1 MYKSKL
7 QELCQQ
13 RKWRLPEYNAKKLGI
28 DHNPRFSA
36 SVTINGVAFDTVQ
49 LFRSSKEAQNDAA
62 RLAFAHFSDPQPRHT
77 NRSPSTSS
85 FPQPS
90 LPASSALP
98 STAGTN
104 LTDTH
109 DTKQTLQPEIQ
120 ETHETSY
127 VPVQFSGI
135 ASGGNFQANG
145 STLGIEDALPSTTG
159 ANLPDTHVTKQTLQP
174 EIQEAHEIS
183 YMPVQFSGIASGGNS
198 QANGSTLGIEDGNRL
213 RALPSTAATNLT
225 GTHDTK
231 QTLQPK
237 IQETHETSYVPVQFS
252 GIASCGNS
260 QANGSTLDIEDGNR
274 LRALPSTTGANLPD
288 THDTQQT
295 LQPEVQET
303 HETSYVPVQF
313 SSIASGGNFQANG
326 STLGIEDGNRLRA
339 LPSTT
344 GANLPDTHNTKQT
357 LQPKIQEAH
366 ETSYMPVQF
375 SGIASGG
382 NSQANG
388 STLGIEDGNRL
399 RALPS
404 TAGTNLTGTH
414 DTKQTLQP
422 KTQETHETSYVPV
435 QFSGIASCG
444 NSQANGSTLGIED
457 GNRLRALPSTT
468 GANLPDTH
476 DTQQTLQPE
485 IQETHETS
493 YVPVQFS
500 GIASG
505 GNSQANGST
514 LGIED
519 GNQLRA
525 LPSTA
530 GTNLTGTHD
539 TKQTLQPK
547 IQETHY
553 VPVQFSGIA
562 SSGNSQANGSTLGIE
577 DVNRLR
583 ALPSTAGTNLTGT
596 HYTEQTLQ
604 PKNQETHETSFVPVQ
619 FSGIA
624 SCGKSQANGSTLV
637 IEDGNRLRDIQHLYK
652 SQLQT
657 YAQKRN
663 LLLPMYT
670 CEWEGP
676 PHASRFKCRVTVDEH
691 TYEGQE
697 FLPTMKEAEHAV
709 AKIALMSL
717 LPNGIQEDYIGL
729 YKNVLQEL
737 IQKEGFSM
745 PVYSTK
751 NFGKVHVPI
760 FVSTVEI
767 EGETFTGSEARSK
780 KQAEMS
786 AAKVAYHTLRER
798 KSKSSKIP
806 LVCPPAQK
814 GLETPEIL
822 SSSFQSNLATDLQQG
837 RPNATMIVSP
847 SAITGEQMMENSVT
861 AEGNSHHPD
870 GLMTSSGFS
879 SSDILYGRAQ
889 ESNSSSLS
897 VSRNG
902 SSSTLPSDASTNLAM
917 DSTLEPPAK
926 RIMYNKVSVYPYKS
940 DMKFP
945 EGNTVLPTSDEKWV
959 ALSHT

>member
-145 STLGIEDALPSTTG
+145 STLGIEDGNRLRALPSTTG

-198 QANGSTLGIEDGNRL
+198 QANGSTLGIED
-213 RALPSTAATNLT
+213 
-225 GTHDTK
+225 
-231 QTLQPK
+231 
-237 IQETHETSYVPVQFS
+237 
-252 GIASCGNS
+252 
-260 QANGSTLDIEDGNR
+260 
-274 LRALPSTTGANLPD
+274 ALPSTTGANLPD

>member
-145 STLGIEDALPSTTG
+145 STLGIEDGNRLRALPSTTG

-457 GNRLRALPSTT
+457 
-468 GANLPDTH
+468 
-476 DTQQTLQPE
+476 
-485 IQETHETS
+485 
-493 YVPVQFS
+493 
-500 GIASG
+500 
-505 GNSQANGST
+505 
-514 LGIED
+514 
-519 GNQLRA
+519 A

>member
-145 STLGIEDALPSTTG
+145 STLGIEDGNRLRALPSTTG

-444 NSQANGSTLGIED
+444 NSQANGSTLG
-457 GNRLRALPSTT
+457 
-468 GANLPDTH
+468 
-476 DTQQTLQPE
+476 
-485 IQETHETS
+485 
-493 YVPVQFS
+493 
-500 GIASG
+500 
-505 GNSQANGST
+505 
-514 LGIED
+514 
-519 GNQLRA
+519 
-525 LPSTA
+525 
-530 GTNLTGTHD
+530 
-539 TKQTLQPK
+539 
-547 IQETHY
+547 
-553 VPVQFSGIA
+553 
-562 SSGNSQANGSTLGIE
+562 
-577 DVNRLR
+577 
-583 ALPSTAGTNLTGT
+583 
-596 HYTEQTLQ
+596 
-604 PKNQETHETSFVPVQ
+604 
-619 FSGIA
+619 
-624 SCGKSQANGSTLV
+624 

>member
-13 RKWRLPEYNAKKLGI
+13 RKWRLPEYNATKLGL

-62 RLAFAHFSDPQPRHT
+62 RLAFTHFSDPQPRHT
-77 NRSPSTSS
+77 NRSPSPSS

-90 LPASSALP
+90 PPASSALP

-135 ASGGNFQANG
+135 ASC
-145 STLGIEDALPSTTG
+145 
-159 ANLPDTHVTKQTLQP
+159 
-174 EIQEAHEIS
+174 
-183 YMPVQFSGIASGGNS
+183 GNS
-198 QANGSTLGIEDGNRL
+198 QANGSTLGIEYVNRL
-213 RALPSTAATNLT
+213 RALPSTVDTNLT
-225 GTHDTK
+225 GTHDTE

-237 IQETHETSYVPVQFS
+237 IQETHETSYVPVQFN
-252 GIASCGNS
+252 GIASVGNS
-260 QANGSTLDIEDGNR
+260 LVNGSTLSIKDVNR
-274 LRALPSTTGANLPD
+274 LRALPSTAGANLPD
-288 THDTQQT
+288 THDTKHT
-295 LQPEVQET
+295 LQPEIQET
-303 HETSYVPVQF
+303 HETSYV
-313 SSIASGGNFQANG
+313 
-326 STLGIEDGNRLRA
+326 
-339 LPSTT
+339 
-344 GANLPDTHNTKQT
+344 
-357 LQPKIQEAH
+357 
-366 ETSYMPVQF
+366 PVQF

-422 KTQETHETSYVPV
+422 KIQETHETSYVPV

-444 NSQANGSTLGIED
+444 NSQANCSTLGIED

-476 DTQQTLQPE
+476 DTKQTLQPE

-519 GNQLRA
+519 GNRLRA

-547 IQETHY
+547 IQETHESSY

-562 SSGNSQANGSTLGIE
+562 SCGNSQANCSTLGVE

-604 PKNQETHETSFVPVQ
+604 PKNQETHETSYVPVQ

-624 SCGKSQANGSTLV
+624 SGGNSQANGSTLG

-652 SQLQT
+652 NQLQT

-663 LLLPMYT
+663 LLLPVYS
-670 CEWEGP
+670 CEREGP
-676 PHASRFKCRVTVDEH
+676 PHACRFKCRVTVDEH

-709 AKIALMSL
+709 AKVALMSL

-751 NFGKVHVPI
+751 NSGKVHVPI

-786 AAKVAYHTLRER
+786 VAKVAYHTLRER
-798 KSKSSKIP
+798 KSSKIP
-806 LVCPPAQK
+806 LVRPPAQK
-814 GLETPEIL
+814 GLEMPEIL

-837 RPNATMIVSP
+837 RPNTTMIVSL
-847 SAITGEQMMENSVT
+847 SAITGEQKMENSVT
-861 AEGNSHHPD
+861 AKGNSHHPD
-870 GLMTSSGFS
+870 GLTTSSGFS

-889 ESNSSSLS
+889 ESNSSSLY

>member
-13 RKWRLPEYNAKKLGI
+13 RKWRLPEYNATKLGL

-62 RLAFAHFSDPQPRHT
+62 RLAFAHFTDPQPRHT
-77 NRSPSTSS
+77 NRIPSPSS

-98 STAGTN
+98 STAG
-104 LTDTH
+104 
-109 DTKQTLQPEIQ
+109 
-120 ETHETSY
+120 
-127 VPVQFSGI
+127 
-135 ASGGNFQANG
+135 
-145 STLGIEDALPSTTG
+145 
-159 ANLPDTHVTKQTLQP
+159 
-174 EIQEAHEIS
+174 
-183 YMPVQFSGIASGGNS
+183 
-198 QANGSTLGIEDGNRL
+198 
-213 RALPSTAATNLT
+213 TNLT

-237 IQETHETSYVPVQFS
+237 IQETHETSYVPV
-252 GIASCGNS
+252 
-260 QANGSTLDIEDGNR
+260 E
-274 LRALPSTTGANLPD
+274 
-288 THDTQQT
+288 
-295 LQPEVQET
+295 
-303 HETSYVPVQF
+303 
-313 SSIASGGNFQANG
+313 
-326 STLGIEDGNRLRA
+326 
-339 LPSTT
+339 
-344 GANLPDTHNTKQT
+344 
-357 LQPKIQEAH
+357 
-366 ETSYMPVQF
+366 F

-388 STLGIEDGNRL
+388 STSGIEDGNRL

-422 KTQETHETSYVPV
+422 K
-435 QFSGIASCG
+435 
-444 NSQANGSTLGIED
+444 
-457 GNRLRALPSTT
+457 
-468 GANLPDTH
+468 
-476 DTQQTLQPE
+476 

-493 YVPVQFS
+493 YVPVEFS

-519 GNQLRA
+519 A

-530 GTNLTGTHD
+530 STNLTGTHD

-547 IQETHY
+547 IQETHETSY
-553 VPVQFSGIA
+553 VPVEFSGIA
-562 SSGNSQANGSTLGIE
+562 SGGNSQASGSTLDIEDGNRLRALPSTVGTILTGTHDTKQTLQPKIQETHETSYVPVEFSGIASGGNSQANGSTL
-577 DVNRLR
+577 D
-583 ALPSTAGTNLTGT
+583 
-596 HYTEQTLQ
+596 
-604 PKNQETHETSFVPVQ
+604 
-619 FSGIA
+619 
-624 SCGKSQANGSTLV
+624 

-652 SQLQT
+652 NQLQT
-657 YAQKRN
+657 YAHKRN
-663 LLLPMYT
+663 LLLPVYS
-670 CEWEGP
+670 CEREGP
-676 PHASRFKCRVTVDEH
+676 PHANHFKCRVTIDEH

-709 AKIALMSL
+709 AKVALMSL

-751 NFGKVHVPI
+751 NSGEVHVPI

-780 KQAEMS
+780 KQAEMG

-806 LVCPPAQK
+806 LVRPPAQK
-814 GLETPEIL
+814 GLEMPEIL
-822 SSSFQSNLATDLQQG
+822 SSSFQSNLATDLQEG
-837 RPNATMIVSP
+837 RPNTPMIVSP
-847 SAITGEQMMENSVT
+847 SAITREQMMENSVT
-861 AEGNSHHPD
+861 AEGNSHHPATVSSRPD
-870 GLMTSSGFS
+870 ALTTSSGFS
-879 SSDILYGRAQ
+879 SSDVLYGRAQ

-897 VSRNG
+897 ESRNG
-902 SSSTLPSDASTNLAM
+902 SSSTLPSDTSTKLAM

-926 RIMYNKVSVYPYKS
+926 RSMYNKVSVYPYKS

>member
-13 RKWRLPEYNAKKLGI
+13 RKWRLPEYNATKLGL

-62 RLAFAHFSDPQPRHT
+62 RLAFTHFSDPQPRHT
-77 NRSPSTSS
+77 NRSPSPSS

-90 LPASSALP
+90 PPASSALP

-135 ASGGNFQANG
+135 ASC
-145 STLGIEDALPSTTG
+145 
-159 ANLPDTHVTKQTLQP
+159 
-174 EIQEAHEIS
+174 
-183 YMPVQFSGIASGGNS
+183 GNS
-198 QANGSTLGIEDGNRL
+198 QANGSTLGIEYVNRL
-213 RALPSTAATNLT
+213 RALPSTVDTNLT
-225 GTHDTK
+225 GTHDTE

-237 IQETHETSYVPVQFS
+237 IQETHETSYVPVQFN
-252 GIASCGNS
+252 GIASVGNS
-260 QANGSTLDIEDGNR
+260 LVNGSTLSIKDVNR
-274 LRALPSTTGANLPD
+274 LRALPSTAGANLPD
-288 THDTQQT
+288 THDTKHT
-295 LQPEVQET
+295 LQPEIQET
-303 HETSYVPVQF
+303 HETSYV
-313 SSIASGGNFQANG
+313 
-326 STLGIEDGNRLRA
+326 
-339 LPSTT
+339 
-344 GANLPDTHNTKQT
+344 
-357 LQPKIQEAH
+357 
-366 ETSYMPVQF
+366 PVQF

-422 KTQETHETSYVPV
+422 KIQETHETSYVPV

-444 NSQANGSTLGIED
+444 NSQANCSTLGIED

-476 DTQQTLQPE
+476 DTKQTLQPE

-519 GNQLRA
+519 GNRLRA

-547 IQETHY
+547 IQETHETSY
-553 VPVQFSGIA
+553 MPVQFSGIA
-562 SSGNSQANGSTLGIE
+562 SGGNSQANGSTLG
-577 DVNRLR
+577 
-583 ALPSTAGTNLTGT
+583 
-596 HYTEQTLQ
+596 
-604 PKNQETHETSFVPVQ
+604 
-619 FSGIA
+619 
-624 SCGKSQANGSTLV
+624 

-652 SQLQT
+652 NQLQT

-663 LLLPMYT
+663 LLLPVYS
-670 CEWEGP
+670 CEREGP
-676 PHASRFKCRVTVDEH
+676 PHACRFKCRVTVDEH

-709 AKIALMSL
+709 AKVALMSL

-751 NFGKVHVPI
+751 NSGKVHVPI

-786 AAKVAYHTLRER
+786 VAKVAYHTLRER
-798 KSKSSKIP
+798 KSSKIP
-806 LVCPPAQK
+806 LVRPPAQK
-814 GLETPEIL
+814 GLEMPEIL

-837 RPNATMIVSP
+837 RPNTTMIVSL
-847 SAITGEQMMENSVT
+847 SAITGEQKMENSVT
-861 AEGNSHHPD
+861 AKGNSHHPD
-870 GLMTSSGFS
+870 GLTTSSGFS

-889 ESNSSSLS
+889 ESNSSSLY

>member
-7 QELCQQ
+7 QELSQQ
-13 RKWRLPEYNAKKLGI
+13 RKWRLPEYKTKKLGL

-49 LFRSSKEAQNDAA
+49 FFRSSKEAQNDAA
-62 RLAFAHFSDPQPRHT
+62 RIAFVHFSDPQPRHT
-77 NRSPSTSS
+77 NRSPSPSS

-90 LPASSALP
+90 LPAASALP
-98 STAGTN
+98 STTGTN

-120 ETHETSY
+120 ETHENSY

-135 ASGGNFQANG
+135 ASGGNSQVNG
-145 STLGIEDALPSTTG
+145 STLGIEDGNRLRALPSTTG
-159 ANLPDTHVTKQTLQP
+159 TNLTGTHDMKQTLQP
-174 EIQEAHEIS
+174 KIQETHETF
-183 YMPVQFSGIASGGNS
+183 YVPVQFSGIASGGNS
-198 QANGSTLGIEDGNRL
+198 QANGSTLGIKDGNRL
-213 RALPSTAATNLT
+213 RALPSIAGTNLT

-252 GIASCGNS
+252 GIALGGNS
-260 QANGSTLDIEDGNR
+260 
-274 LRALPSTTGANLPD
+274 
-288 THDTQQT
+288 
-295 LQPEVQET
+295 
-303 HETSYVPVQF
+303 
-313 SSIASGGNFQANG
+313 QANG
-326 STLGIEDGNRLRA
+326 STLGIEDGNQLRA

-344 GANLPDTHNTKQT
+344 GTNLTGTHDTKQT
-357 LQPKIQEAH
+357 LQPKIQETH
-366 ETSYMPVQF
+366 ETFYVPVEF
-375 SGIASGG
+375 SDIASGG

-422 KTQETHETSYVPV
+422 K
-435 QFSGIASCG
+435 
-444 NSQANGSTLGIED
+444 
-457 GNRLRALPSTT
+457 
-468 GANLPDTH
+468 
-476 DTQQTLQPE
+476 

-519 GNQLRA
+519 GNRLRA
-525 LPSTA
+525 LPSTT
-530 GTNLTGTHD
+530 GTNLTGTRD

-547 IQETHY
+547 IQETHETSY

-562 SSGNSQANGSTLGIE
+562 SGGNSQANGSTLG
-577 DVNRLR
+577 
-583 ALPSTAGTNLTGT
+583 
-596 HYTEQTLQ
+596 
-604 PKNQETHETSFVPVQ
+604 
-619 FSGIA
+619 
-624 SCGKSQANGSTLV
+624 

-652 SQLQT
+652 NQLQT

-663 LLLPMYT
+663 LLLPVYS
-670 CEWEGP
+670 CEQEGP
-676 PHASRFKCRVTVDEH
+676 PHANRFKCRVTVDEH

-729 YKNVLQEL
+729 YKNILQEL

-751 NFGKVHVPI
+751 NSGEVHAPI

-798 KSKSSKIP
+798 KSSKIP
-806 LVCPPAQK
+806 LVRSPAQK

-822 SSSFQSNLATDLQQG
+822 SSSFQSNLATDLQGG
-837 RPNATMIVSP
+837 RPNAPMIVSP
-847 SAITGEQMMENSVT
+847 SAITGEQTMETSVT
-861 AEGNSHHPD
+861 AEGNSHHPTTVSSRPD
-870 GLMTSSGFS
+870 ALTTSYGFS

-926 RIMYNKVSVYPYKS
+926 RSMYNKVSVYPYKS

-945 EGNTVLPTSDEKWV
+945 AGSTVLPTSDEKWV
-959 ALSHT
+959 ALSHS

>member
-13 RKWRLPEYNAKKLGI
+13 RKWRLPEYNATKLGL

-62 RLAFAHFSDPQPRHT
+62 RLAFAHFTDPQPRHT
-77 NRSPSTSS
+77 NRIPSPSS

-98 STAGTN
+98 STAG
-104 LTDTH
+104 
-109 DTKQTLQPEIQ
+109 
-120 ETHETSY
+120 
-127 VPVQFSGI
+127 
-135 ASGGNFQANG
+135 
-145 STLGIEDALPSTTG
+145 
-159 ANLPDTHVTKQTLQP
+159 
-174 EIQEAHEIS
+174 
-183 YMPVQFSGIASGGNS
+183 
-198 QANGSTLGIEDGNRL
+198 
-213 RALPSTAATNLT
+213 TNLT

-237 IQETHETSYVPVQFS
+237 IQETHETSYVPV
-252 GIASCGNS
+252 
-260 QANGSTLDIEDGNR
+260 E
-274 LRALPSTTGANLPD
+274 
-288 THDTQQT
+288 
-295 LQPEVQET
+295 
-303 HETSYVPVQF
+303 
-313 SSIASGGNFQANG
+313 
-326 STLGIEDGNRLRA
+326 
-339 LPSTT
+339 
-344 GANLPDTHNTKQT
+344 
-357 LQPKIQEAH
+357 
-366 ETSYMPVQF
+366 F

-388 STLGIEDGNRL
+388 STSGIEDGNRL

-422 KTQETHETSYVPV
+422 K
-435 QFSGIASCG
+435 
-444 NSQANGSTLGIED
+444 
-457 GNRLRALPSTT
+457 
-468 GANLPDTH
+468 
-476 DTQQTLQPE
+476 

-493 YVPVQFS
+493 YVPVEFS

-519 GNQLRA
+519 A
-525 LPSTA
+525 S
-530 GTNLTGTHD
+530 TNLTGTHD

-547 IQETHY
+547 IQETHETSY
-553 VPVQFSGIA
+553 VPVEFSGIA
-562 SSGNSQANGSTLGIE
+562 SGGNSQASGSTLDIEDGNRLRALPSTVGTILTGTHDTKQTLQPKIQETHETSYVPVEFSGIASGGNSQANGSTL
-577 DVNRLR
+577 D
-583 ALPSTAGTNLTGT
+583 
-596 HYTEQTLQ
+596 
-604 PKNQETHETSFVPVQ
+604 
-619 FSGIA
+619 
-624 SCGKSQANGSTLV
+624 

-652 SQLQT
+652 NQLQT
-657 YAQKRN
+657 YAHKRN
-663 LLLPMYT
+663 LLLPVYS
-670 CEWEGP
+670 CEREGP
-676 PHASRFKCRVTVDEH
+676 PHANHFKCRVTIDEH

-709 AKIALMSL
+709 AKVALMSL

-751 NFGKVHVPI
+751 NSGEVHVPI

-780 KQAEMS
+780 KQAEMG

-806 LVCPPAQK
+806 LVRPPAQK
-814 GLETPEIL
+814 GLEMPEIL
-822 SSSFQSNLATDLQQG
+822 SSSFQSNLATDLQEG
-837 RPNATMIVSP
+837 RPNTPMIVSP
-847 SAITGEQMMENSVT
+847 SAITREQMMENSVT
-861 AEGNSHHPD
+861 AEGNSHHPATVSSRPD
-870 GLMTSSGFS
+870 ALTTSSGFS
-879 SSDILYGRAQ
+879 SSDVLYGRAQ

-897 VSRNG
+897 ESRNG
-902 SSSTLPSDASTNLAM
+902 SSSTLPSDTSTKLAM

-926 RIMYNKVSVYPYKS
+926 RSMYNKVSVYPYKS

>member
-13 RKWRLPEYNAKKLGI
+13 RKWRLPEYNATKLGL

-36 SVTINGVAFDTVQ
+36 SITINGVAFDTVQ

-77 NRSPSTSS
+77 NRSPSPSS

-90 LPASSALP
+90 PPASSALP

-135 ASGGNFQANG
+135 ASGGN
-145 STLGIEDALPSTTG
+145 
-159 ANLPDTHVTKQTLQP
+159 
-174 EIQEAHEIS
+174 
-183 YMPVQFSGIASGGNS
+183 S
-198 QANGSTLGIEDGNRL
+198 QANGSTLGIEYGNRL
-213 RALPSTAATNLT
+213 RALPSTVDTNLT
-225 GTHDTK
+225 GTHDTE

-252 GIASCGNS
+252 GIASGGNS
-260 QANGSTLDIEDGNR
+260 QVNGSTLSIEDVNR
-274 LRALPSTTGANLPD
+274 LRALPSTVDTNLTG
-288 THDTQQT
+288 THDT
-295 LQPEVQET
+295 E
-303 HETSYVPVQF
+303 
-313 SSIASGGNFQANG
+313 
-326 STLGIEDGNRLRA
+326 
-339 LPSTT
+339 
-344 GANLPDTHNTKQT
+344 QT
-357 LQPKIQEAH
+357 LQPKIQETH

-388 STLGIEDGNRL
+388 STLGIEDVNRL

-404 TAGTNLTGTH
+404 TTGTNLPDTHDTKQTLQPEIQETHETSYVPVQYSGIASSGNSQANGSTLGIEDGNRLRGLPSTVGTNLTGTH

-422 KTQETHETSYVPV
+422 KIQETHETSYVPV

-476 DTQQTLQPE
+476 DTKQTLQPKIQE
-485 IQETHETS
+485 THETSYVPVQFNGIASGGNSQANGSTLGIEDGNRLRAFPSTAGTNLTGTHDTKQTLQPKIQETNESSYLPVHFSGIASCGNSQANGSTLGIEDVNQLREQTLQPKNQETHETS

-514 LGIED
+514 L
-519 GNQLRA
+519 
-525 LPSTA
+525 S
-530 GTNLTGTHD
+530 
-539 TKQTLQPK
+539 
-547 IQETHY
+547 
-553 VPVQFSGIA
+553 
-562 SSGNSQANGSTLGIE
+562 
-577 DVNRLR
+577 
-583 ALPSTAGTNLTGT
+583 
-596 HYTEQTLQ
+596 
-604 PKNQETHETSFVPVQ
+604 
-619 FSGIA
+619 
-624 SCGKSQANGSTLV
+624 

-652 SQLQT
+652 NQLQT

-663 LLLPMYT
+663 LLLPVYS
-670 CEWEGP
+670 CEREGP

-709 AKIALMSL
+709 AKVALMSL

-745 PVYSTK
+745 PVYRTK
-751 NFGKVHVPI
+751 NSGKVHVPI

-798 KSKSSKIP
+798 KSSKIP
-806 LVCPPAQK
+806 LVRPPAQK

-822 SSSFQSNLATDLQQG
+822 SSSFQSDLATDLQQG

-847 SAITGEQMMENSVT
+847 SAITGEQKMQNSVT

-870 GLMTSSGFS
+870 GLTTSSGFS
-879 SSDILYGRAQ
+879 SSDILYGRVQ
-889 ESNSSSLS
+889 ESYSSSLC

-902 SSSTLPSDASTNLAM
+902 SSSTLPSDASLT
-917 DSTLEPPAK
+917 
-926 RIMYNKVSVYPYKS
+926 
-940 DMKFP
+940 
-945 EGNTVLPTSDEKWV
+945 
-959 ALSHT
+959 

>member
-7 QELCQQ
+7 QELSQQ
-13 RKWRLPEYNAKKLGI
+13 RKWRLPEYKTKKLGL

-49 LFRSSKEAQNDAA
+49 FFRSSKEAQNDAA
-62 RLAFAHFSDPQPRHT
+62 RIAVVHFSDPQPRHT
-77 NRSPSTSS
+77 NRSPSPSS

-90 LPASSALP
+90 LPAASALP
-98 STAGTN
+98 STTGTN
-104 LTDTH
+104 LTGTH
-109 DTKQTLQPEIQ
+109 DMKQTLQPKIQ
-120 ETHETSY
+120 ETHETFY
-127 VPVQFSGI
+127 V
-135 ASGGNFQANG
+135 
-145 STLGIEDALPSTTG
+145 
-159 ANLPDTHVTKQTLQP
+159 
-174 EIQEAHEIS
+174 
-183 YMPVQFSGIASGGNS
+183 PVQFSGIASGGNS
-198 QANGSTLGIEDGNRL
+198 QANGSTLGIKDGNRL
-213 RALPSTAATNLT
+213 RALPSIAGTNLT

-237 IQETHETSYVPVQFS
+237 IQETHETSCVPVQFS
-252 GIASCGNS
+252 GIALGGNS
-260 QANGSTLDIEDGNR
+260 
-274 LRALPSTTGANLPD
+274 
-288 THDTQQT
+288 
-295 LQPEVQET
+295 
-303 HETSYVPVQF
+303 
-313 SSIASGGNFQANG
+313 QANG
-326 STLGIEDGNRLRA
+326 STLGIEDGNQLRA
-339 LPSTT
+339 LPSTMGTNLT
-344 GANLPDTHNTKQT
+344 GTHDTKQT
-357 LQPKIQEAH
+357 LQPKIQETH
-366 ETSYMPVQF
+366 ETFYVPVEF
-375 SGIASGG
+375 SDIASGG

-422 KTQETHETSYVPV
+422 K
-435 QFSGIASCG
+435 
-444 NSQANGSTLGIED
+444 
-457 GNRLRALPSTT
+457 
-468 GANLPDTH
+468 
-476 DTQQTLQPE
+476 

-519 GNQLRA
+519 GNRLRA
-525 LPSTA
+525 LPSTT

-547 IQETHY
+547 IQETHETSY

-562 SSGNSQANGSTLGIE
+562 SGGNSQANGSTLG
-577 DVNRLR
+577 
-583 ALPSTAGTNLTGT
+583 
-596 HYTEQTLQ
+596 
-604 PKNQETHETSFVPVQ
+604 
-619 FSGIA
+619 
-624 SCGKSQANGSTLV
+624 

-652 SQLQT
+652 NQLQT

-663 LLLPMYT
+663 LLLPVYS
-670 CEWEGP
+670 CEQEGP
-676 PHASRFKCRVTVDEH
+676 PHANRFKCRVTVDEH

-729 YKNVLQEL
+729 YKNILQEL

-751 NFGKVHVPI
+751 NSGEVHAPI

-798 KSKSSKIP
+798 KSSKIP
-806 LVCPPAQK
+806 LVWSPAQK

-822 SSSFQSNLATDLQQG
+822 SSSFQSNLATDLQGG
-837 RPNATMIVSP
+837 RPNAPMIVSP
-847 SAITGEQMMENSVT
+847 SAITGEQTME
-861 AEGNSHHPD
+861 
-870 GLMTSSGFS
+870 TSGVKQF
-879 SSDILYGRAQ
+879 
-889 ESNSSSLS
+889 
-897 VSRNG
+897 
-902 SSSTLPSDASTNLAM
+902 
-917 DSTLEPPAK
+917 
-926 RIMYNKVSVYPYKS
+926 
-940 DMKFP
+940 
-945 EGNTVLPTSDEKWV
+945 
-959 ALSHT
+959 

>member
-13 RKWRLPEYNAKKLGI
+13 RKWRLPEYNATKLGL

-62 RLAFAHFSDPQPRHT
+62 RLAFTHFSDPQPRHT
-77 NRSPSTSS
+77 NRSPSPSS

-90 LPASSALP
+90 PPASSALP

-135 ASGGNFQANG
+135 ASC
-145 STLGIEDALPSTTG
+145 
-159 ANLPDTHVTKQTLQP
+159 
-174 EIQEAHEIS
+174 
-183 YMPVQFSGIASGGNS
+183 GNS
-198 QANGSTLGIEDGNRL
+198 QANGSTLGIEYVNRL
-213 RALPSTAATNLT
+213 RALPSTVDTNLT
-225 GTHDTK
+225 GTHDTE

-237 IQETHETSYVPVQFS
+237 IQETHETSYVPVQFN
-252 GIASCGNS
+252 GIASVGNS
-260 QANGSTLDIEDGNR
+260 LVNGSTLSIKDVNR
-274 LRALPSTTGANLPD
+274 LRALPSTAGANLPD
-288 THDTQQT
+288 THDTKHT
-295 LQPEVQET
+295 LQPEIQET
-303 HETSYVPVQF
+303 HETSYV
-313 SSIASGGNFQANG
+313 
-326 STLGIEDGNRLRA
+326 
-339 LPSTT
+339 
-344 GANLPDTHNTKQT
+344 
-357 LQPKIQEAH
+357 
-366 ETSYMPVQF
+366 PVQF

-422 KTQETHETSYVPV
+422 KIQETHETSYVPV

-444 NSQANGSTLGIED
+444 NSQANCSTLGIED

-476 DTQQTLQPE
+476 DTKQTLQPE

-519 GNQLRA
+519 A

-547 IQETHY
+547 IQETHESSY

-562 SSGNSQANGSTLGIE
+562 SCGNSQANCSTLGVE

-604 PKNQETHETSFVPVQ
+604 PKNQETHETSYVPVQ

-624 SCGKSQANGSTLV
+624 SGGNSQANGSTLGIEDGNRLRALPSTAGTNLTGTHDTKQTLQPKIQETHETSYMPV
-637 IEDGNRLRDIQHLYK
+637 QFSGIASGGNSQANGSTLGIEDGNRLRDIQHLYK
-652 SQLQT
+652 NQLQT

-663 LLLPMYT
+663 LLLPVYS
-670 CEWEGP
+670 CEREGP
-676 PHASRFKCRVTVDEH
+676 PHACRFKCRVTVDEH

-709 AKIALMSL
+709 AKVALMSL

-751 NFGKVHVPI
+751 NSGKVHVPI

-786 AAKVAYHTLRER
+786 VAKVAYHTLRER
-798 KSKSSKIP
+798 KSSKIP
-806 LVCPPAQK
+806 LVRPPAQK
-814 GLETPEIL
+814 GLEMPEIL

-837 RPNATMIVSP
+837 RPNTTMIVSL
-847 SAITGEQMMENSVT
+847 SAITGEQKMENSVT
-861 AEGNSHHPD
+861 AKGNSHHPD
-870 GLMTSSGFS
+870 GLTTSSGFS

-889 ESNSSSLS
+889 ESNSSSLY

>member
-145 STLGIEDALPSTTG
+145 STLGIEDGNRLRALPSTTG

-388 STLGIEDGNRL
+388 STLGIED
-399 RALPS
+399 
-404 TAGTNLTGTH
+404 
-414 DTKQTLQP
+414 
-422 KTQETHETSYVPV
+422 
-435 QFSGIASCG
+435 
-444 NSQANGSTLGIED
+444 
-457 GNRLRALPSTT
+457 ALPSTT

>member
-13 RKWRLPEYNAKKLGI
+13 RKWRLPKYNATKLGL

-36 SVTINGVAFDTVQ
+36 SVTINSVAFDTVQ
-49 LFRSSKEAQNDAA
+49 LFSSSKEAQNDAA

-77 NRSPSTSS
+77 NRSPSPSS

-98 STAGTN
+98 STTSIN

-120 ETHETSY
+120 ETHENSY
-127 VPVQFSGI
+127 VPV
-135 ASGGNFQANG
+135 
-145 STLGIEDALPSTTG
+145 E
-159 ANLPDTHVTKQTLQP
+159 
-174 EIQEAHEIS
+174 
-183 YMPVQFSGIASGGNS
+183 
-198 QANGSTLGIEDGNRL
+198 
-213 RALPSTAATNLT
+213 
-225 GTHDTK
+225 
-231 QTLQPK
+231 
-237 IQETHETSYVPVQFS
+237 
-252 GIASCGNS
+252 
-260 QANGSTLDIEDGNR
+260 
-274 LRALPSTTGANLPD
+274 
-288 THDTQQT
+288 
-295 LQPEVQET
+295 
-303 HETSYVPVQF
+303 
-313 SSIASGGNFQANG
+313 
-326 STLGIEDGNRLRA
+326 
-339 LPSTT
+339 
-344 GANLPDTHNTKQT
+344 
-357 LQPKIQEAH
+357 
-366 ETSYMPVQF
+366 F

-414 DTKQTLQP
+414 GTKQTLQP
-422 KTQETHETSYVPV
+422 KIQETHETSYVPV
-435 QFSGIASCG
+435 QFGGIASGG

-457 GNRLRALPSTT
+457 GNRLRALPSTVGTNLT
-468 GANLPDTH
+468 GTH
-476 DTQQTLQPE
+476 DTKQTLQPKIQE
-485 IQETHETS
+485 THETSCVPVEFSGIASGGNSQANGSTLGIEDGNRLRALPSTASTNLTGTRDTKQTLQPKIQETHETSYVPVEFSGIASGGNSQANGSTLGIEDALPSTVGPILTGTHDTKQTLQPKIQETHETS

-514 LGIED
+514 LD
-519 GNQLRA
+519 
-525 LPSTA
+525 
-530 GTNLTGTHD
+530 
-539 TKQTLQPK
+539 
-547 IQETHY
+547 
-553 VPVQFSGIA
+553 
-562 SSGNSQANGSTLGIE
+562 
-577 DVNRLR
+577 
-583 ALPSTAGTNLTGT
+583 
-596 HYTEQTLQ
+596 
-604 PKNQETHETSFVPVQ
+604 
-619 FSGIA
+619 
-624 SCGKSQANGSTLV
+624 

-652 SQLQT
+652 NQLQT
-657 YAQKRN
+657 YAHKRN
-663 LLLPMYT
+663 LLLPVYS
-670 CEWEGP
+670 CEREGP
-676 PHASRFKCRVTVDEH
+676 PHANRYKCRVTIDEH

-709 AKIALMSL
+709 AKVALMSL

-751 NFGKVHVPI
+751 NSGEVHVPI

-806 LVCPPAQK
+806 LVRPPAQK
-814 GLETPEIL
+814 GLEMPEIL
-822 SSSFQSNLATDLQQG
+822 SSSFQSNLATDLQKG
-837 RPNATMIVSP
+837 RPNTPMIVSL
-847 SAITGEQMMENSVT
+847 SAITREQTMENSVT
-861 AEGNSHHPD
+861 AEGNSHHPATVSSRPD
-870 GLMTSSGFS
+870 ALTTSSGFS

-897 VSRNG
+897 ESQNG
-902 SSSTLPSDASTNLAM
+902 SSSTLPSDTSTNLAM

-926 RIMYNKVSVYPYKS
+926 RSMYNKVSVYPYKS

>member
-13 RKWRLPEYNAKKLGI
+13 RKWRLPEYNATKLGL

-62 RLAFAHFSDPQPRHT
+62 RLAFAHFTDPQPRHT
-77 NRSPSTSS
+77 NRIPSPSS

-98 STAGTN
+98 STAG
-104 LTDTH
+104 
-109 DTKQTLQPEIQ
+109 
-120 ETHETSY
+120 
-127 VPVQFSGI
+127 
-135 ASGGNFQANG
+135 
-145 STLGIEDALPSTTG
+145 
-159 ANLPDTHVTKQTLQP
+159 
-174 EIQEAHEIS
+174 
-183 YMPVQFSGIASGGNS
+183 
-198 QANGSTLGIEDGNRL
+198 
-213 RALPSTAATNLT
+213 TNLT

-237 IQETHETSYVPVQFS
+237 IQETHETSYVPV
-252 GIASCGNS
+252 
-260 QANGSTLDIEDGNR
+260 E
-274 LRALPSTTGANLPD
+274 
-288 THDTQQT
+288 
-295 LQPEVQET
+295 
-303 HETSYVPVQF
+303 
-313 SSIASGGNFQANG
+313 
-326 STLGIEDGNRLRA
+326 
-339 LPSTT
+339 
-344 GANLPDTHNTKQT
+344 
-357 LQPKIQEAH
+357 
-366 ETSYMPVQF
+366 F

-388 STLGIEDGNRL
+388 STSGIEDGNRL

-422 KTQETHETSYVPV
+422 K
-435 QFSGIASCG
+435 
-444 NSQANGSTLGIED
+444 
-457 GNRLRALPSTT
+457 
-468 GANLPDTH
+468 
-476 DTQQTLQPE
+476 

-493 YVPVQFS
+493 YVPVEFS

-519 GNQLRA
+519 A

-530 GTNLTGTHD
+530 STNLTGTHD

-547 IQETHY
+547 IQETHETSY
-553 VPVQFSGIA
+553 VPVEFSGIA
-562 SSGNSQANGSTLGIE
+562 SGGNSQASGSTLDIEDGNRLRALPSTVGTILTGTHDTKQTLQPKIQETHETSYVPVEFSGIASGGNSQANGSTL
-577 DVNRLR
+577 D
-583 ALPSTAGTNLTGT
+583 
-596 HYTEQTLQ
+596 
-604 PKNQETHETSFVPVQ
+604 
-619 FSGIA
+619 
-624 SCGKSQANGSTLV
+624 

-652 SQLQT
+652 NQLQT
-657 YAQKRN
+657 YAHKRN
-663 LLLPMYT
+663 LLLPVYS
-670 CEWEGP
+670 CEREGP
-676 PHASRFKCRVTVDEH
+676 PHANHFKCRVTIDEH

-709 AKIALMSL
+709 AKVALMSL

-751 NFGKVHVPI
+751 NSGEVHVPI

-780 KQAEMS
+780 KQAEMG

-798 KSKSSKIP
+798 KSSKIP
-806 LVCPPAQK
+806 LVRPPAQK
-814 GLETPEIL
+814 GLEMPEIL
-822 SSSFQSNLATDLQQG
+822 SSSFQSNLATDLQEG
-837 RPNATMIVSP
+837 RPNTPMIVSP
-847 SAITGEQMMENSVT
+847 SAITREQMMENSVT
-861 AEGNSHHPD
+861 AEGNSHHPATVSSRPD
-870 GLMTSSGFS
+870 ALTTSSGFS
-879 SSDILYGRAQ
+879 SSDVLYGRAQ

-897 VSRNG
+897 ESRNG
-902 SSSTLPSDASTNLAM
+902 SSSTLPSDTSTKLAM

-926 RIMYNKVSVYPYKS
+926 RSMYNKVSVYPYKS

>member
-13 RKWRLPEYNAKKLGI
+13 RKWRLPEYNATKLGL

-62 RLAFAHFSDPQPRHT
+62 RLAFTHFSDPQPRHT
-77 NRSPSTSS
+77 NRSPSPSS

-90 LPASSALP
+90 PPASSALP

-135 ASGGNFQANG
+135 ASC
-145 STLGIEDALPSTTG
+145 
-159 ANLPDTHVTKQTLQP
+159 
-174 EIQEAHEIS
+174 
-183 YMPVQFSGIASGGNS
+183 GNS
-198 QANGSTLGIEDGNRL
+198 QANGSTLGIEYVNRL
-213 RALPSTAATNLT
+213 RALPSTVDTNLT
-225 GTHDTK
+225 GTHDTE

-237 IQETHETSYVPVQFS
+237 IQETHETSYVPVQFN
-252 GIASCGNS
+252 GIASVGNS
-260 QANGSTLDIEDGNR
+260 LVNGSTLSIKDVNR
-274 LRALPSTTGANLPD
+274 LRALPSTAGANLPD
-288 THDTQQT
+288 THDTKHT
-295 LQPEVQET
+295 LQPEIQET
-303 HETSYVPVQF
+303 HETSYV
-313 SSIASGGNFQANG
+313 
-326 STLGIEDGNRLRA
+326 
-339 LPSTT
+339 
-344 GANLPDTHNTKQT
+344 
-357 LQPKIQEAH
+357 
-366 ETSYMPVQF
+366 PVQF

-422 KTQETHETSYVPV
+422 KIQETHESSYVPV

-444 NSQANGSTLGIED
+444 NSQANCSTLG
-457 GNRLRALPSTT
+457 
-468 GANLPDTH
+468 
-476 DTQQTLQPE
+476 
-485 IQETHETS
+485 
-493 YVPVQFS
+493 V
-500 GIASG
+500 
-505 GNSQANGST
+505 
-514 LGIED
+514 
-519 GNQLRA
+519 
-525 LPSTA
+525 
-530 GTNLTGTHD
+530 
-539 TKQTLQPK
+539 
-547 IQETHY
+547 
-553 VPVQFSGIA
+553 
-562 SSGNSQANGSTLGIE
+562 E

-604 PKNQETHETSFVPVQ
+604 PKNQETHETSYVPVQ

-624 SCGKSQANGSTLV
+624 SGGNSQANGSTLGIEDGNRLRALPSTAGTNLTGTHDTKQTLQPKIQETHETSYMPV
-637 IEDGNRLRDIQHLYK
+637 QFSGIASGGNSQANGSTLGIEDGNRLRDIQHLYK
-652 SQLQT
+652 NQLQT

-663 LLLPMYT
+663 LLLPVYS
-670 CEWEGP
+670 CEREGP
-676 PHASRFKCRVTVDEH
+676 PHACRFKCRVTVDEH

-709 AKIALMSL
+709 AKVALMSL

-751 NFGKVHVPI
+751 NSGKVHVPI

-786 AAKVAYHTLRER
+786 VAKVAYHTLRER
-798 KSKSSKIP
+798 KSSKIP
-806 LVCPPAQK
+806 LVRPPAQK
-814 GLETPEIL
+814 GLEMPEIL

-837 RPNATMIVSP
+837 RPNTTMIVSL
-847 SAITGEQMMENSVT
+847 SAITGEQKMENSVT
-861 AEGNSHHPD
+861 AKGNSHHPD
-870 GLMTSSGFS
+870 GLTTSSGFS

-889 ESNSSSLS
+889 ESNSSSLY

>member
-13 RKWRLPEYNAKKLGI
+13 RKWRLPEYNATKLGL

-36 SVTINGVAFDTVQ
+36 SVTINGVAFDSVQ

-62 RLAFAHFSDPQPRHT
+62 RIAFVHFSDPQPRHT
-77 NRSPSTSS
+77 NRSPSPSS
-85 FPQPS
+85 FPQTS
-90 LPASSALP
+90 LPTSSALP
-98 STAGTN
+98 STTGTN

-127 VPVQFSGI
+127 VPVQ
-135 ASGGNFQANG
+135 
-145 STLGIEDALPSTTG
+145 L
-159 ANLPDTHVTKQTLQP
+159 
-174 EIQEAHEIS
+174 
-183 YMPVQFSGIASGGNS
+183 
-198 QANGSTLGIEDGNRL
+198 
-213 RALPSTAATNLT
+213 
-225 GTHDTK
+225 
-231 QTLQPK
+231 
-237 IQETHETSYVPVQFS
+237 
-252 GIASCGNS
+252 C
-260 QANGSTLDIEDGNR
+260 
-274 LRALPSTTGANLPD
+274 
-288 THDTQQT
+288 
-295 LQPEVQET
+295 
-303 HETSYVPVQF
+303 
-313 SSIASGGNFQANG
+313 
-326 STLGIEDGNRLRA
+326 
-339 LPSTT
+339 
-344 GANLPDTHNTKQT
+344 
-357 LQPKIQEAH
+357 
-366 ETSYMPVQF
+366 
-375 SGIASGG
+375 GIASGG

-414 DTKQTLQP
+414 DAKQTLQP
-422 KTQETHETSYVPV
+422 K
-435 QFSGIASCG
+435 
-444 NSQANGSTLGIED
+444 
-457 GNRLRALPSTT
+457 
-468 GANLPDTH
+468 
-476 DTQQTLQPE
+476 

-519 GNQLRA
+519 GNRLRA
-525 LPSTA
+525 LPSTV

-547 IQETHY
+547 IQETHETSH

-562 SSGNSQANGSTLGIE
+562 SGGNSQANGSTLGIE
-577 DVNRLR
+577 DGNRLR
-583 ALPSTAGTNLTGT
+583 ALPSTVGTNLTGT
-596 HYTEQTLQ
+596 HDTKQTLQ
-604 PKNQETHETSFVPVQ
+604 PKIQETHETSHVPVQ

-624 SCGKSQANGSTLV
+624 SGGNSQANGSTLG

-652 SQLQT
+652 NQLQT

-663 LLLPMYT
+663 LLLPVYS
-670 CEWEGP
+670 CEREGP
-676 PHASRFKCRVTVDEH
+676 PHANRFKCRVTVDEH
-691 TYEGQE
+691 TYEGQD

-709 AKIALMSL
+709 AKVALMSL

-751 NFGKVHVPI
+751 NSGEVHVPI

-798 KSKSSKIP
+798 KSSKIP
-806 LVCPPAQK
+806 LVRPPAQK

-822 SSSFQSNLATDLQQG
+822 SSSFHSNLATDLQQG
-837 RPNATMIVSP
+837 RPNAPMIVSP
-847 SAITGEQMMENSVT
+847 SAITGEQTENS
-861 AEGNSHHPD
+861 EGYSHHPTTVSSRP
-870 GLMTSSGFS
+870 GALTTSCGFS

-917 DSTLEPPAK
+917 DYTLEPPAK
-926 RIMYNKVSVYPYKS
+926 RSMYNKVSVYPYKS

-959 ALSHT
+959 ALSHS